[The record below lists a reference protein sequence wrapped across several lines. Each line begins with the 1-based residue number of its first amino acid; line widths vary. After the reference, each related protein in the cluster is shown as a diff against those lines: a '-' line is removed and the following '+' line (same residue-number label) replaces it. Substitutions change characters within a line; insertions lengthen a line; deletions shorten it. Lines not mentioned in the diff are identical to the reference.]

1 MAKYIFVTGGV
12 VSGLGKGITA
22 ASLGMLLKSRGLSV
36 FVQKFDPYINV
47 DPGTM
52 SPLQHGEVFVT
63 ADGGETDLD
72 LGHYERF
79 VDTELTKNSSVTT
92 GRIYLDVINKERRGD
107 FLGGTVQVIP
117 HITNEIKSKVYSA
130 AKDSGADVVITE
142 IGGTVGDI
150 ESLPYI
156 ETIRQVRSELGRE
169 NVVFVHIT
177 LVPMVEA
184 SGELKTKPTQHS
196 VKELRSFGI
205 QPDFIVCRSSYALTE
220 DLKAKIALFCDVSR
234 KNVIECADT
243 PILYEIPLQ
252 LMRQEMDLMVCRE
265 LHLPISEP
273 KIEPWR
279 QLVDTVKQL
288 QSQVT
293 IALVGKYV
301 SLHDA
306 YLSVGEAL
314 KAAGYSVPTAVSI
327 RWIDSAALEPSN
339 VEAHL
344 HDVDGILVP
353 GGFGGRGTEGKI
365 LAAQYAREHRIP
377 FFGICLGMQL
387 ATIEF
392 ARNVCGFHE
401 ANSTEWDENTPTPII
416 TLMSKQREVVQKGG
430 TMRLGNYPCILT
442 PGTKAYVAYGVE
454 EVNERHRHRYEFNL
468 TYRDVMEAHGFCIS
482 GMSPDGKLVEIIEL
496 KDHPWFVATQAHPEF
511 KSRPI
516 RPHPL
521 FRDFVQ
527 AAYNYHHQ

>member
-1 MAKYIFVTGGV
+1 
-12 VSGLGKGITA
+12 
-22 ASLGMLLKSRGLSV
+22 
-36 FVQKFDPYINV
+36 
-47 DPGTM
+47 
-52 SPLQHGEVFVT
+52 
-63 ADGGETDLD
+63 
-72 LGHYERF
+72 
-79 VDTELTKNSSVTT
+79 
-92 GRIYLDVINKERRGD
+92 
-107 FLGGTVQVIP
+107 
-117 HITNEIKSKVYSA
+117 
-130 AKDSGADVVITE
+130 
-142 IGGTVGDI
+142 
-150 ESLPYI
+150 
-156 ETIRQVRSELGRE
+156 
-169 NVVFVHIT
+169 
-177 LVPMVEA
+177 
-184 SGELKTKPTQHS
+184 
-196 VKELRSFGI
+196 
-205 QPDFIVCRSSYALTE
+205 
-220 DLKAKIALFCDVSR
+220 
-234 KNVIECADT
+234 
-243 PILYEIPLQ
+243 
-252 LMRQEMDLMVCRE
+252 
-265 LHLPISEP
+265 
-273 KIEPWR
+273 
-279 QLVDTVKQL
+279 
-288 QSQVT
+288 
-293 IALVGKYV
+293 
-301 SLHDA
+301 
-306 YLSVGEAL
+306 L

-401 ANSTEWDENTPTPII
+401 AKSTEWDENTPTPII

-442 PGTKAYVAYGVE
+442 PGTKAYVAYGAE